1 MKISQKFKTDKI
13 KSLFNELYQTSA
25 DKAPER
31 YSLLDSLFKEK
42 YRNEEYR
49 VFSAPGRSEIGG
61 NHTDHNHGRVLAA
74 AVTCDTICFARKRDD
89 KIVRLLSYG
98 YDAEFMVDLSEL
110 EVDKSE
116 YDTTNALIRGVAA
129 GLSKHGYELCGFDG
143 YVHST
148 VLSGSGLSSSAA
160 FEVLMVK
167 VISSL
172 CGYEVD
178 EVERAIIS
186 QFAENK
192 YFGKP
197 SGLMDQ
203 IASSV
208 GSLIAIDF
216 KDPKNPVVEKVNYD
230 FSEKGY
236 NLVITNTG
244 GSHADLTH
252 DYATIPI
259 EMRSVAEKYGNA
271 VLRDVSPDEFQ
282 KDLNSLRKI
291 LPDRAL
297 LRAMHFFGEN
307 ERVGNQIAAIKKDD
321 IKSFLQM
328 VVDSGES
335 SYKKLQNIY
344 AGEEEQG
351 LAIALNAAEE
361 ILKGAGAWR
370 VHGGGFAG
378 TTLAFVPHELLGA
391 YANKMDE
398 IFGDG
403 SAAVLG
409 IRNCGAVEIEI

>member
-1 MKISQKFKTDKI
+1 MNLIENFTTDKS
-13 KSLFNELYQTSA
+13 KKLFAQLYQASA
-25 DKAPER
+25 PDAPER
-31 YSLLDSLFKEK
+31 YSLLHSLFTDTYGEGA
-42 YRNEEYR
+42 YR

-74 AVTCDTICFARKRDD
+74 AITCDTVCFARRREDMT
-89 KIVRLLSYG
+89 VRLTSYG
-98 YDAEFMVDLSEL
+98 YDGEFIIDLSDL
-110 EVDKSE
+110 EINKAE
-116 YDTTNALIRGVAA
+116 YDSTQGLVRGVAA
-129 GLSKHGYELCGFDG
+129 GLVQRGYEICGFEG

-160 FEVLMVK
+160 FEVLIVK
-167 VISSL
+167 IISSL

-178 EVERAIIS
+178 AVTRAIIS

-203 IASSV
+203 TASSV
-208 GSLIAIDF
+208 GALIAIDF
-216 KDPKNPVVEKVNYD
+216 KDPAHPMVEKVNYD
-230 FSEKGY
+230 FAKKGY

-259 EMRSVAEKYGNA
+259 EMKLVAENYGKE
-271 VLRDVSPDEFQ
+271 VLRDVDELEFEG
-282 KDLNSLRKI
+282 DLNSLRKI

-307 ERVGNQIAAIKKDD
+307 TRVKQQIEAIKRDD
-321 IKSFLQM
+321 IQSFLQM
-328 VVDSGES
+328 VTDSGES

-344 AGEEEQG
+344 AGDDEQG
-351 LAIALNAAEE
+351 LAIALNASEE
-361 ILKGAGAWR
+361 MLKGRGAWR

-378 TTLAFVPHELLGA
+378 TILAFVPDSLLESYVA
-391 YANKMDE
+391 KMDS
-398 IFGDG
+398 IFGNG
-403 SAAVLG
+403 AAAVLG
-409 IRNCGAVEIEI
+409 IRNVGAIEIEL